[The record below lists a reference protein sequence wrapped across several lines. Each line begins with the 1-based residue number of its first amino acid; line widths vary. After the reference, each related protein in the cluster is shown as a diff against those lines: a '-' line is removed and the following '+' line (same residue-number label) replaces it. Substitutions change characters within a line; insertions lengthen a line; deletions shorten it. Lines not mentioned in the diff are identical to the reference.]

1 MPAGLWEPLQVS
13 LSKFGTRKTQL
24 HRLGCNVLRW
34 ENQSVLLKK
43 IHQKGETA
51 MSLVGT
57 GKKGTTRRGFVKN
70 ITAGAGGLALA
81 SSLRGALTPNQ
92 SELFAAPEGTPSAD
106 GTKYGKYFL
115 SDNHQPPKANDF
127 VSLNSLPPFP
137 EIASP
142 QTYFR
147 GASALPGA
155 TATIGWQ
162 VFTAPVC
169 WETPHTHK
177 YDEFLIF
184 LGAELPDLCKSFDA
198 EIDFWMGEDMEK
210 HTITSTTVIFIP
222 KGLMH
227 SPLNFRAIRKPV
239 LFHALYLGPSLDREN
254 TIKDFDLTKF
264 DWGGPV
270 NLKTFGPP
278 KKK

>member
-1 MPAGLWEPLQVS
+1 
-13 LSKFGTRKTQL
+13 
-24 HRLGCNVLRW
+24 
-34 ENQSVLLKK
+34 
-43 IHQKGETA
+43 
-51 MSLVGT
+51 MSLVRT
-57 GKKGTTRRGFVKN
+57 REKGTSRRGFVKN
-70 ITAGAGGLALA
+70 IAAGAGSIALA
-81 SSLRGALTPNQ
+81 SSLREALTPGQ
-92 SELFAAPEGTPSAD
+92 SELFAAPEATLSAD

-115 SDNHQPPKANDF
+115 SDNRQPPKANDF

-162 VFTAPVC
+162 VFKAPVC
-169 WETPHTHK
+169 WETPHLHK

-198 EIDFWMGEDMEK
+198 EIDLWMGAEMEK
-210 HTITSTTVIFIP
+210 HTITSTTVVFIP
-222 KGLMH
+222 KGVEH
-227 SPLNFRAIRKPV
+227 CPLNFRAIRKPV
-239 LFHALYLGPSLDREN
+239 LFHALYLGPNLDRQDTVKN
-254 TIKDFDLTKF
+254 FDLTKF
-264 DWGGPV
+264 NWEGPV

>member
-1 MPAGLWEPLQVS
+1 
-13 LSKFGTRKTQL
+13 
-24 HRLGCNVLRW
+24 
-34 ENQSVLLKK
+34 
-43 IHQKGETA
+43 
-51 MSLVGT
+51 MSIVGT
-57 GKKGTTRRGFVKN
+57 TKKSTTRRGFVKN
-70 ITAGAGGLALA
+70 ITAGAGGIALA
-81 SSLRGALTPNQ
+81 TSLQGALT
-92 SELFAAPEGTPSAD
+92 SSGSSLMAAPPEPPATD

-147 GASALPGA
+147 GAVALPGA

-162 VFTAPVC
+162 VFNAPVC

-184 LGAELPDLCKSFDA
+184 LGAQLPDLCSSFDA
-198 EIDFWMGEDMEK
+198 EVDFWMGEEMEK
-210 HTITSTTVIFIP
+210 HTITSTTVIYIP

-239 LFHALYLGPSLDREN
+239 LFHALYLGPSLDANRVKN
-254 TIKDFDLTKF
+254 FDLTTF

-278 KKK
+278 KK

>member
-1 MPAGLWEPLQVS
+1 
-13 LSKFGTRKTQL
+13 
-24 HRLGCNVLRW
+24 
-34 ENQSVLLKK
+34 
-43 IHQKGETA
+43 
-51 MSLVGT
+51 MSLVGST
-57 GKKGTTRRGFVKN
+57 KKGTTRRGFVKN
-70 ITAGAGGLALA
+70 ITAGAGGIALA
-81 SSLRGALTPNQ
+81 SSLREALTPNQ
-92 SELFAAPEGTPSAD
+92 NGLIAAPEELRSTD

-115 SDNHQPPKANDF
+115 SDDHKPPKANDF
-127 VSLNSLPPFP
+127 VSLNSLHPFP

-147 GASALPGA
+147 GAVALPGS

-184 LGAELPDLCKSFDA
+184 LGAQLPDLCKSFNA
-198 EIDFWMGEDMEK
+198 EIGEELEK
-210 HTITSTTVIFIP
+210 HTITSTTVVFIP
-222 KGLMH
+222 KGVMH
-227 SPLNFRAIRKPV
+227 SPLNFRVIRKPV
-239 LFHALYLGPSLDREN
+239 LFHALYLGPTLDAKRLPG
-254 TIKDFDLTKF
+254 FDLASF

>member
-1 MPAGLWEPLQVS
+1 
-13 LSKFGTRKTQL
+13 
-24 HRLGCNVLRW
+24 LGVKIT
-34 ENQSVLLKK
+34 QSVFAKG
-43 IHQKGETA
+43 IHKKGETT
-51 MSLVGT
+51 MNLDST
-57 GKKGTTRRGFVKN
+57 RKKYTTRRGFFKKI
-70 ITAGAGGLALA
+70 ITGAGGLALA
-81 SSLRGALTPNQ
+81 SSLRGALAPNQ
-92 SELFAAPEGTPSAD
+92 SGLMAAPKETPSPD

-147 GASALPGA
+147 GAVALPGA

-169 WETPHTHK
+169 WETPHVHK
-177 YDEFLIF
+177 NDEFLIF
-184 LGAELPDLCKSFDA
+184 LGAELPDLCSSFDA
-198 EIDFWMGEDMEK
+198 EIDLWMGEEMEK
-210 HTITSTTVIFIP
+210 HTITSTTVVFIP
-222 KGLMH
+222 KGVQH
-227 SPLNFRAIRKPV
+227 APLNFRAIRKPV
-239 LFHALYLGPSLDREN
+239 LFHALYLGPYLDRSPRVPG
-254 TIKDFDLTKF
+254 FDLNTF

>member
-1 MPAGLWEPLQVS
+1 MTF
-13 LSKFGTRKTQL
+13 K
-24 HRLGCNVLRW
+24 
-34 ENQSVLLKK
+34 
-43 IHQKGETA
+43 KGETE
-51 MSLVGT
+51 MSSDST
-57 GKKGTTRRGFVKN
+57 GEKCTTRRGFFKKI
-70 ITAGAGGLALA
+70 ITGAGGLALA
-81 SSLRGALTPNQ
+81 SSMKGTLTNDQ
-92 SELFAAPEGTPSAD
+92 NELMAAPNDTPSPD

-115 SDNHQPPKANDF
+115 SDDRKPPKANDF
-127 VSLNSLPPFP
+127 VGLNSIPPFP

-162 VFTAPVC
+162 VFTDPVC
-169 WETPHTHK
+169 WETPHVHK

-184 LGAELPDLCKSFDA
+184 LGADLPDLCSSFDA
-198 EIDFWMGEDMEK
+198 EIDLWMGEEMEK
-210 HTITSTTVIFIP
+210 HTITTTTVVYIP
-222 KGLMH
+222 KGMQH
-227 SPLNFRAIRKPV
+227 APLNFRAIRKPV
-239 LFHALYLGPSLDREN
+239 LFHALYLGPYLDRSN
-254 TIKDFDLTKF
+254 RVPGFDLTTF

>member
-1 MPAGLWEPLQVS
+1 MNPAD
-13 LSKFGTRKTQL
+13 TR
-24 HRLGCNVLRW
+24 
-34 ENQSVLLKK
+34 
-43 IHQKGETA
+43 
-51 MSLVGT
+51 
-57 GKKGTTRRGFVKN
+57 KKGTTRRGFVKN
-70 ITAGAGGLALA
+70 ITTGAGGVALA
-81 SSLRGALTPNQ
+81 HSLRDTLAPDQG
-92 SELFAAPEGTPSAD
+92 SLFATPDKTPSKD
-106 GTKYGKYFL
+106 GTIYGKYFL
-115 SDNHQPPKANDF
+115 SDDGQPPKANDF
-127 VSLNSLPPFP
+127 VSLNSIPPFP

-198 EIDFWMGEDMEK
+198 EIDFWMGEEMEK
-210 HTITSTTVIFIP
+210 HTITSTTIIFIP
-222 KGLMH
+222 KGLEH
-227 SPLNFRAIRKPV
+227 CPLNFRAIRKPV
-239 LFHALYLGPSLDREN
+239 LFHALYLGPSLDRYN
-254 TIKDFDLTKF
+254 TQPDFDLTTF

-270 NLKTFGPP
+270 NLKIFGPP
-278 KKK
+278 RK

>member
-1 MPAGLWEPLQVS
+1 MNLFSTW
-13 LSKFGTRKTQL
+13 
-24 HRLGCNVLRW
+24 
-34 ENQSVLLKK
+34 KK
-43 IHQKGETA
+43 R
-51 MSLVGT
+51 
-57 GKKGTTRRGFVKN
+57 TTRRGFVKN
-70 ITAGAGGLALA
+70 ITAGAGGIALA
-81 SSLRGALTPNQ
+81 SSLREALTPNQ
-92 SELFAAPEGTPSAD
+92 SDLFAAEETKSTG

-127 VSLNSLPPFP
+127 VSLNSIPPFP

-169 WETPHTHK
+169 WETPHIHK

-198 EIDFWMGEDMEK
+198 EIDFWMGDEMEK
-210 HTITSTTVIFIP
+210 HTITSTTIIFIP

-239 LFHALYLGPSLDREN
+239 LFHALYLGPSLDAVRVP
-254 TIKDFDLTKF
+254 DFDLTKF
-264 DWGGPV
+264 NWGGPV
-270 NLKTFGPP
+270 NLKTFGPS
-278 KKK
+278 KK

>member
-1 MPAGLWEPLQVS
+1 
-13 LSKFGTRKTQL
+13 
-24 HRLGCNVLRW
+24 
-34 ENQSVLLKK
+34 
-43 IHQKGETA
+43 
-51 MSLVGT
+51 MSNDRT
-57 GKKGTTRRGFVKN
+57 GKKCTTRRGFFKN
-70 ITAGAGGLALA
+70 ISAGAGAVVFA
-81 SSLRGALTPNQ
+81 NSLRGTSTPNQ
-92 SELFAAPEGTPSAD
+92 SGLMAAPTETESTD

-115 SDNHQPPKANDF
+115 SDNGEPPKAMDF

-162 VFTAPVC
+162 VFQAPVC
-169 WETPHTHK
+169 WETPHVHI

-184 LGAELPDLCKSFDA
+184 LGAELPDLCSSFDA
-198 EIDFWMGEDMEK
+198 EIDLWMGEEMEK
-210 HTITSTTVIFIP
+210 HTITSTTIVYIP
-222 KGLMH
+222 KGVQH
-227 SPLNFRAIRKPV
+227 APLNFRAIRKPV
-239 LFHALYLGPSLDREN
+239 LFHALYLGPSLDRSPRVP
-254 TIKDFDLTKF
+254 DFDLTTF

-278 KKK
+278 KRK

>member
-1 MPAGLWEPLQVS
+1 
-13 LSKFGTRKTQL
+13 
-24 HRLGCNVLRW
+24 
-34 ENQSVLLKK
+34 
-43 IHQKGETA
+43 
-51 MSLVGT
+51 MSLVST
-57 GKKGTTRRGFVKN
+57 REKATTRRGFVKN
-70 ITAGAGGLALA
+70 ITAGAGSIALA

-92 SELFAAPEGTPSAD
+92 SGLIAAPKETQSTD

-115 SDNHQPPKANDF
+115 SDNHQPPKAMDF

-155 TATIGWQ
+155 TAT
-162 VFTAPVC
+162 PVC
-169 WETPHTHK
+169 WETPHVHK

-198 EIDFWMGEDMEK
+198 EIDIWMGEEMEK
-210 HTITSTTVIFIP
+210 HTLDSTTVVFIP
-222 KGLMH
+222 KGLQH
-227 SPLNFRAIRKPV
+227 CPLNFRAIRKPV
-239 LFHALYLGPSLDREN
+239 LFHALYLGPSLDRSERVPG
-254 TIKDFDLTKF
+254 FDLTTF